1 MNSTGRSSLF
11 HAAAA
16 AAALLFAVANVTHAG
31 IIGGWSA
38 SRGGPSSA
46 ILTGGEGTVLRQEVA
61 AHFAEATFAESSYLS
76 STFLSSID
84 MLYISAVY
92 NGFDM
97 VAPLDSTEQANLT
110 AWVSNGGRALLVTD
124 NPAFAPTGNSMV
136 NPFGLSIS
144 GSGGDGAQLGTI
156 TDHTSWPMLT
166 DGPFGT
172 VNTVHGGYIG
182 SYNPGVPASVAVLGI
197 WNLHGL
203 PALAATNYGNGSVV
217 FYGDESMMGDTT
229 LLDNVLAFTLVPEPS
244 TMGFV
249 ISAGIPG
256 ILLASRRRRLQGR
269 RF

>member
-1 MNSTGRSSLF
+1 MNSMKRSSFF
-11 HAAAA
+11 HAAAGA
-16 AAALLFAVANVTHAG
+16 AAVLFALANVAHARV
-31 IIGGWSA
+31 IGGWTA
-38 SRGGPSSA
+38 SRGGPSSG

-61 AHFAEATFAESSYLS
+61 AHFAGTTLAESSYLS

-97 VAPLDSTEQANLT
+97 VAPLDSTEQANVA
-110 AWVSNGGRALLVTD
+110 AWVSNGGRALFVTD

-172 VNTVHGGYIG
+172 VTTFDGGYIG
-182 SYNPGVPASVAVLGI
+182 SYNPGVPASVAVLGT

-203 PALAATNYGNGSVV
+203 PGLAATNYGNGSVV

-244 TMGFV
+244 AMGFL
-249 ISAGIPG
+249 ISAGVLG
-256 ILLASRRRRLQGR
+256 ILLAPRRRCLQGR
-269 RF
+269 WL